1 VRAPDTTVFADY
13 TAQSDIA
20 SRGHTVCFDV
30 SGHLNGTRQWIKRV
44 RLMSAYDAVDGA
56 SSAASEKHIFPHSF
70 TRDLGFFF
78 CGLGPAFLDGADSL
92 LLQWLSQALA
102 TFGEA
107 WGS

>member
-1 VRAPDTTVFADY
+1 
-13 TAQSDIA
+13 
-20 SRGHTVCFDV
+20 
-30 SGHLNGTRQWIKRV
+30 
-44 RLMSAYDAVDGA
+44 MSAYDAVDGA

-78 CGLGPAFLDGADSL
+78 CGLGPAFLDGAGSL
-92 LLQWLSQALA
+92 LLQWLSQPLA